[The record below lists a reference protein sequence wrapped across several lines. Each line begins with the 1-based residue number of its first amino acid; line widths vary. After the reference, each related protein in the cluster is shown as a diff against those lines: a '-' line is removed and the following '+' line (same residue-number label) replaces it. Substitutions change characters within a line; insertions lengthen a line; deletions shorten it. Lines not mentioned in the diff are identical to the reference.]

1 LAIGVEA
8 GNHVQVGLKRFWN
21 GLGVFLGGSF
31 VELAQEFED
40 PVLGFATCFGIVAIQ
55 PVKARPSMGV
65 NNGDASLFLLQVLQ
79 GGNQGEVLDDIG
91 VVAGVKGVSVTEH
104 VLMLTASVR

>member
-1 LAIGVEA
+1 
-8 GNHVQVGLKRFWN
+8 LKRFWN

-31 VELAQEFED
+31 VKLAEQFED
-40 PVLGFATCFGIVAIQ
+40 TVLRFTTSFGIVAVK
-55 PVKARPSMGV
+55 PVQASTGMGIDD
-65 NNGDASLFLLQVLQ
+65 GDATLFLLQMLQ

-91 VVAGVKGVSVTEH
+91 MVACMEGVSVTEH